1 MRKMRNESRI
11 IKVNH
16 WISVFVFFVLCIYS
30 FNYADQSKVLYNLDG
45 IDGPYLFFQDSE
57 ISVYSVDAQNQ
68 IIHKNAI
75 KTDSFRVIVPNESE
89 DEFWV
94 TLQDM
99 HTTSSSTYP
108 ASEKIFTVSD
118 IEGNFEVFVSLL
130 QSNRV
135 IDEDFNWIFGDGHL
149 VLVGDFVDRG
159 EYVTQCLWL
168 IYKLEQEAESAAGQV
183 HFILGNHELMN
194 LKGRIDYAQDKYIA
208 AGQKISGIDDP
219 EEAFRYLFSNDSV
232 LGNWLRSKNTIERI
246 GNVLFVHAGLSPEL
260 LEAEL
265 SMQHINDS
273 MRIYLGLQNS
283 EITTEIGKLLF
294 GRFGPVWFRGL
305 VIDYKDYYTKTEET
319 ELNDI
324 LSFYNAETVV
334 IGHTIRDSIVSMDY
348 NGKVIRIDI
357 HQPEERG
364 TGKAE
369 ALLIEGHEFYRV
381 NDMGE
386 RFWLKKED

>member
-1 MRKMRNESRI
+1 MRNESPI

-16 WISVFVFFVLCIYS
+16 WISVFVFFVLCMYS

-99 HTTSSSTYP
+99 HTISSSTYP
-108 ASEKIFTVSD
+108 ASGKIFTVSD

-135 IDEDFNWIFGDGHL
+135 IDKEFNWIFGDGYL

-168 IYKLEQEAESAAGQV
+168 IYKLEQESKEAGGMV
-183 HFILGNHELMN
+183 HFLLGNHELMN
-194 LKGRIDYAQDKYIA
+194 LKGRIDYAQNKYVA
-208 AGQKISGIDDP
+208 VGQKISGIADP
-219 EEAFRYLFSNDSV
+219 EEAFRYLFSNNSV
-232 LGNWLRSKNTIERI
+232 LGNWLRSKNTIEKI
-246 GNVLFVHAGLSPEL
+246 GNMVFVHAGLSPEL
-260 LEAEL
+260 LGEQL
-265 SMQHINDS
+265 YIKCINDS

-283 EITTEIGKLLF
+283 EITTETGKLLF
-294 GRFGPVWFRGL
+294 GRFGPFWFRGL
-305 VIDYKDYYTKTEET
+305 VIDYKDYYTKTEESKLD
-319 ELNDI
+319 EI
-324 LSFYNAETVV
+324 LAYYNVETVI
-334 IGHTIRDSIVSMDY
+334 IGHTIRDSVVSTDY
-348 NGKVIRIDI
+348 NGKVVRIDI

-369 ALLIEGHEFYRV
+369 ALLIEGNEFYRV
-381 NDMGE
+381 NDLGE
-386 RFWLKKED
+386 RFLLKKER